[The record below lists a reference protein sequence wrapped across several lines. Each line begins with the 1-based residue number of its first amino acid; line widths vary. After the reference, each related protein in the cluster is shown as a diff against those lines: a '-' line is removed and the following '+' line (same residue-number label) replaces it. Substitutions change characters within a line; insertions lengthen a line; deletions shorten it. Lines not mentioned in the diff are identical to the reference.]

1 MDKLIVEAEKFTTSL
16 LNEKLDTSFLYH
28 NLTHTQRVVEKAKEL
43 AEQSGLNDSEKNI
56 LILATWLHDTG
67 YTKNIKSLNRL
78 IQMAI
83 LNFQKPD
90 KIVLQ
95 KTTEFEAQFEFR
107 PLEPGFGLT
116 IGNALRR
123 VLLSSLEGYA
133 IVGIKVEG
141 AEHEFATLKG
151 ITEDVTEI
159 ILNLKQV
166 RFKKIVDNDVASEKI
181 TLSIKNKT
189 EFTAGMIGEATHA
202 FEVMNPEL
210 LICVMDST
218 AKLDIEITI
227 SKGRGYVPA
236 EDNKVKDSVFGLIPI
251 DSIHTPI
258 KNVKYHIENTRV
270 EQRTDFEKLIMDVN
284 TDGTIHPEEAVKQAS
299 RILIQHLMIITDE
312 NITFDNK
319 EEKKED
325 MVDEQT
331 LQLRKILKTPLED
344 LDLSVRAFN
353 CLKAAKINSLS
364 ELVQY
369 EQEDLMKFRN
379 FGQKSLSEIEQVLIE
394 RGLGFGMDLS
404 KLGLDKE
411 DY

>member
-1 MDKLIVEAEKFTTSL
+1 
-16 LNEKLDTSFLYH
+16 
-28 NLTHTQRVVEKAKEL
+28 
-43 AEQSGLNDSEKNI
+43 
-56 LILATWLHDTG
+56 
-67 YTKNIKSLNRL
+67 
-78 IQMAI
+78 MAI

-95 KTTEFEAQFEFR
+95 KATDFEAQFEFR
-107 PLEPGFGLT
+107 PLEPGYGLT

-133 IVGIKVEG
+133 ITGIKIEG
-141 AEHEFATLKG
+141 AEHEFATIKG
-151 ITEDVTEI
+151 ISEDVTEI

-166 RFKKIVDNDVASEKI
+166 RFKKLIEGDISQERVM
-181 TLSIKNKT
+181 LSLKNKT
-189 EFTAGMIGEATHA
+189 EFTAAAIGDAVQS

-210 LICVMDST
+210 LICTMDTS
-218 AKLDIEITI
+218 ARLEIEIHI
-227 SKGRGYVPA
+227 GKGRGYVPSEENRA
-236 EDNKVKDSVFGLIPI
+236 KDVPFGFIPI
-251 DSIHTPI
+251 DSIFTPI
-258 KNVKYHIENTRV
+258 KNVKHSVENTRV
-270 EQRTDFEKLIMDVN
+270 EQRTDYEKLVMDIT

-312 NITFDNK
+312 NITFDTK

-325 MVDEQT
+325 MVDETT
-331 LQLRKILKTPLED
+331 LQLRKVLKTPLED

-394 RGLGFGMDLS
+394 RGLSFGMDLS

-411 DY
+411 D

>member
-1 MDKLIVEAEKFTTSL
+1 
-16 LNEKLDTSFLYH
+16 
-28 NLTHTQRVVEKAKEL
+28 
-43 AEQSGLNDSEKNI
+43 
-56 LILATWLHDTG
+56 
-67 YTKNIKSLNRL
+67 
-78 IQMAI
+78 MAI

-95 KTTEFEAQFEFR
+95 KANDFDAQFEFR
-107 PLEPGFGLT
+107 PLEPGYGLT

-133 IVGIKVEG
+133 IVGIKIEG

-151 ITEDVTEI
+151 VTEDVTEI
-159 ILNLKQV
+159 VLNLKQV
-166 RFKKIVDNDVASEKI
+166 RFKKRVDGDVNNEKV
-181 TLSIKNKT
+181 TLSIKNQT
-189 EFTAGMIGEATHA
+189 EFTAGMIGDATQA
-202 FEVMNPEL
+202 FEVMNPML
-210 LICVMDST
+210 LICTMDNTS
-218 AKLDIEITI
+218 KLDIEITI
-227 SKGRGYVPA
+227 AKGRGYVPA
-236 EDNKVKDSVFGLIPI
+236 EDNRVKDSVFGYIPI

-258 KNVKYHIENTRV
+258 KNVKYTIENTRV
-270 EQRTDFEKLIMDVN
+270 EQRTDFEKLVMDVA

-312 NITFDNK
+312 NITFDSK

-325 MVDEQT
+325 LVDEQT
-331 LQLRKILKTPLED
+331 LQLRKVLKTPLED

-379 FGQKSLSEIEQVLIE
+379 FGQKSLSEIEQVLNE
-394 RGLGFGMDLS
+394 RGLGFGMDLG
-404 KLGLDKE
+404 KLGVDKD

>member
-1 MDKLIVEAEKFTTSL
+1 
-16 LNEKLDTSFLYH
+16 
-28 NLTHTQRVVEKAKEL
+28 
-43 AEQSGLNDSEKNI
+43 
-56 LILATWLHDTG
+56 
-67 YTKNIKSLNRL
+67 
-78 IQMAI
+78 MAI

-95 KTTEFEAQFEFR
+95 KATEFEAQFEFR
-107 PLEPGFGLT
+107 PLEPGYGVT

-123 VLLSSLEGYA
+123 VLLSSLEGFA
-133 IVGIKVEG
+133 IVGIRIEG
-141 AEHEFATLKG
+141 IDHEFATIKG
-151 ITEDVTEI
+151 ITEDVLEI

-166 RFKKIVDNDVASEKI
+166 RFKKKVDHEVSQEKV
-181 TLSIKNKT
+181 TLSIKNKS
-189 EFTAGMIGEATHA
+189 EFTAGMIGEATQN
-202 FEVMNPEL
+202 FEIMNPDL
-210 LICVMDST
+210 LICILDSS
-218 AKLDIEITI
+218 AKLDIELTV

-236 EDNKVKDSVFGLIPI
+236 EDNKVKDAPFGYIPTDAI
-251 DSIHTPI
+251 FTPI
-258 KNVKYHIENTRV
+258 KNVKYAIENTRV
-270 EQRTDFEKLIMDVN
+270 EQRTDYEKLIMDVS

-319 EEKKED
+319 EDKKED
-325 MVDEQT
+325 VVDEQM

-379 FGQKSLSEIEQVLIE
+379 FGQKSLAEIEQVLAE
-394 RGLGFGMDLS
+394 RGLHFGMDLS

-411 DY
+411 EL

>member
-1 MDKLIVEAEKFTTSL
+1 
-16 LNEKLDTSFLYH
+16 
-28 NLTHTQRVVEKAKEL
+28 
-43 AEQSGLNDSEKNI
+43 
-56 LILATWLHDTG
+56 
-67 YTKNIKSLNRL
+67 
-78 IQMAI
+78 MAI
-83 LNFQKPD
+83 LNFVKPD

-95 KTTEFEAQFEFR
+95 KATEFEAQFEFR
-107 PLEPGFGLT
+107 PLEPGYGVT

-123 VLLSSLEGYA
+123 VLLNSLEGYA
-133 IVGIKVEG
+133 IIGINIAG
-141 AEHEFATLKG
+141 ADHEFATLKG

-166 RFKKIVDNDVASEKI
+166 RLKKKVDHEVGVEKI
-181 TLSIKNKT
+181 TLSIKNKS
-189 EFTAGMIGEATHA
+189 EFTAANIGEVSPS
-202 FEVMNPEL
+202 FEVMNPGL
-210 LICVMDST
+210 LICTMDNS

-227 SKGRGYVPA
+227 GKGRGYVPA
-236 EDNKVKDSVFGLIPI
+236 EENKEKNSHFGYIPVDAI
-251 DSIHTPI
+251 YTPI
-258 KNVKYHIENTRV
+258 KNVKYSIENTRV
-270 EQRTDFEKLIMDVN
+270 EQRTDFEKLVMDVV

-325 MVDEQT
+325 LVDEQT

-379 FGQKSLSEIEQVLIE
+379 FGQKSLSEIEQVLHE
-394 RGLGFGMDLS
+394 RGLSFGMDLS
-404 KLGLDKE
+404 KLKIDDE
-411 DY
+411 

>member
-1 MDKLIVEAEKFTTSL
+1 
-16 LNEKLDTSFLYH
+16 
-28 NLTHTQRVVEKAKEL
+28 
-43 AEQSGLNDSEKNI
+43 
-56 LILATWLHDTG
+56 
-67 YTKNIKSLNRL
+67 
-78 IQMAI
+78 MAI

-95 KTTEFEAQFEFR
+95 KATEFEAQFEFR
-107 PLEPGFGLT
+107 PLEPGYGVT

-123 VLLSSLEGYA
+123 VLLSSLEGFA
-133 IVGIKVEG
+133 IVGIRIEG
-141 AEHEFATLKG
+141 VDHEFATIKG
-151 ITEDVTEI
+151 ITEDVLEI

-166 RFKKIVDNDVASEKI
+166 RFKKKVDHEVAQEKV
-181 TLSIKNKT
+181 TLSIKNKA
-189 EFTAGMIGEATHA
+189 EFTAGMIGEATQN
-202 FEVMNPEL
+202 FDIMNPDL
-210 LICVMDST
+210 LICTLDTS
-218 AKLDIEITI
+218 AKLDIELTV

-236 EDNKVKDSVFGLIPI
+236 EDNKVKDAPFGYIPTDAI
-251 DSIHTPI
+251 FTPI
-258 KNVKYHIENTRV
+258 KNVKYAIENTRV
-270 EQRTDFEKLIMDVN
+270 EQRTDYEKLIMEVT

-319 EEKKED
+319 EDKKED
-325 MVDEQT
+325 VVDEQM

-379 FGQKSLSEIEQVLIE
+379 FGQKSLAEIEQVLAE
-394 RGLGFGMDLS
+394 RGLHFGMDLS
-404 KLGLDKE
+404 KLGVDKE
-411 DY
+411 EF